1 MYKILL
7 IDDEKDALEA
17 LEWKLKTYIKD
28 VDVTLCNSPI
38 KALTLIDEVK
48 PDIVFLDIHM
58 PEMDGFTF
66 LEKLSHRNFNLIFTT
81 AHNEFAIKA
90 FKVSAVDYLLKPVD
104 KDELIAAI
112 DKVKIATK
120 EAPKVD
126 NQMES
131 KLQMLLNNLSA
142 GGGNTEK
149 IHISADG
156 KVYLLEK
163 EEVVMMEADKSYTT
177 IYLNN
182 GQEIVVS
189 KTLKEVE
196 KSFQFPRFYRVHNSY
211 LINLDH
217 VKEYLKGLGGE
228 LIMSNGKTASISRS
242 KKAEL
247 FQKLYLD

>member
-1 MYKILL
+1 MYKVL
-7 IDDEKDALEA
+7 IVDDEKDALEA
-17 LEWKLKTYIKD
+17 LEWKLNTYIKD
-28 VDVTLCNSPI
+28 VDITLCNSPI
-38 KALTLIDEVK
+38 KALTLINEIK

-66 LEKLSHRNFNLIFTT
+66 LDKLSHRNFNLIFTT

-104 KDELIAAI
+104 KDELIAAVE
-112 DKVKIATK
+112 KVKLSK
-120 EAPKVD
+120 EQPKED
-126 NQMES
+126 NALEN
-131 KLQMLLNNLSA
+131 KLQMLLNNLGPTTSS
-142 GGGNTEK
+142 NEK